1 MMLNNREV
9 MERNAFNLMKWGMR
23 SRAKEKFSVGT
34 LLYKLL
40 KKLKI
45 MKHCNY
51 NYCSN
56 CKEPITVKLSKFI

>member
-1 MMLNNREV
+1 MMLNNRKV
-9 MERNAFNLMKWGMR
+9 MERNALMKWGMR

-51 NYCSN
+51 IVPTARN
-56 CKEPITVKLSKFI
+56 L